1 MMMRRIFSV
10 AVLLML
16 VSAPRAS
23 AQLGSALAQP
33 VEFNVA
39 KVPFGLGEQMTYR
52 VDWGF
57 LSVGQGKLEVLPVLD
72 TLRSAPS
79 YLIGFTL
86 KGGLPLYRVDDYWQ
100 SWLGASDLI
109 SRRFDQKQDEGKYE
123 RHRIVDFFPE
133 EGRWDRLEHEE
144 EGELPSADP
153 LDDISFLYFVRTL
166 PLEVG
171 ETYTFNRYWKDEGN
185 PVTVK
190 VLRKETV
197 KVPAGEFE
205 TIVVRPIIKTKGMFS
220 EGGEAEVYFTDDS
233 RRLIVKL
240 NAKMNVGT
248 LKMALQSYSPG
259 IQLFSMATGN
269 QQ

>member
-1 MMMRRIFSV
+1 MRRTLAIALFS
-10 AVLLML
+10 LLMTTPG
-16 VSAPRAS
+16 VR

-33 VEFNVA
+33 VPFPVA
-39 KVPFGLGEQMTYR
+39 KVPFGIGEQMTYR

-57 LSVGQGKLEVLPVLD
+57 LSVGQGRLEILPALD
-72 TLRSAPS
+72 SMRGVPT
-79 YLIGFTL
+79 YHIGFTM
-86 KGGLPLYRVDDYWQ
+86 KGGLPLYRVDDYSQ
-100 SWLGASDLI
+100 SWLTVSDLI
-109 SRRFDQKQDEGKYE
+109 SLRFDQNLDEGSYE

-133 EGRWDRLEHEE
+133 EGRWDRLDHEE

-205 TIVVRPIIKTKGMFS
+205 TIVVRPIIKTRGMFS

-240 NAKMNVGT
+240 NARMNVGT

-259 IQLFSMATGN
+259 IQLFSTAPPGN
-269 QQ
+269 TP

>member
-1 MMMRRIFSV
+1 MRRTLSIAMLSMLSV
-10 AVLLML
+10 T
-16 VSAPRAS
+16 PGIQ

-33 VEFNVA
+33 VSFPVA

-57 LSVGQGKLEVLPVLD
+57 LSVGQGRLEILPGLD
-72 TLRSAPS
+72 TLRGVPT

-86 KGGLPLYRVDDYWQ
+86 RGGVPFYGVDDYWQ
-100 SWLGASDLI
+100 SWLGASNLV
-109 SRRFDQKQDEGKYE
+109 SLRFDQKQEEGRYK
-123 RHRIVDFFPE
+123 RHRIVDFFPD
-133 EGRWDRLEHEE
+133 EGRWDRIEHEE

-153 LDDISFLYFVRTL
+153 LDDVSFLYFVRTL
-166 PLEVG
+166 PLVVG
-171 ETYTFNRYWKDEGN
+171 ETYTFHRYWKDEGN
-185 PVTVK
+185 PVTVQ

-205 TIVVRPIIKTKGMFS
+205 TIVVRPIIKTRGMFS
-220 EGGEAEVYFTDDS
+220 EGGEAEVYFTDDA

-259 IQLFSMATGN
+259 IQLFSTANGN
-269 QQ
+269 KP